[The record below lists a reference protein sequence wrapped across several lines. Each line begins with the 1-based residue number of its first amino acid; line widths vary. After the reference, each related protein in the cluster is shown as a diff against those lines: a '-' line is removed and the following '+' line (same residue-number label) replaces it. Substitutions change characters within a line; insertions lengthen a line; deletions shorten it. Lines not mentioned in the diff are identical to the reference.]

1 MTKDE
6 ELIVVLA
13 FYEAG
18 VPFDKALRALERL
31 HKHGEPS
38 SHPLYWMKYNP
49 RWFSIP
55 AGVRVEVWNND
66 ATTTQGLA
74 ENIDWTKVYSYR
86 ILPKAPHD

>member
-38 SHPLYWMKYNP
+38 SNPLEWAKYDA
-49 RWFSIP
+49 RKFLLP
-55 AGVRVEVWNND
+55 AGVRVEVFNHD
-66 ATTTQGLA
+66 GTTTQGLS
-74 ENIDWTKVYSYR
+74 ENIYWTKVYSYR